1 MNLRARREL
10 SRKYIRLTDQWTVK
24 YENAVAV
31 TIRKQI
37 QSVVDTLREASKDT
51 SREAGINAAKRSL
64 DVPFFDSVLTK
75 ILTLLFRGFA
85 IEFATLNYNRLI
97 RASRRKVKAD
107 GTGAFG
113 FSEEWNQSITDYL
126 NQYLL
131 NRAVVPVSEGTKKQV
146 LRILLQGQ
154 AEGWGIDRIIQELEN
169 EETDELTRFRARRI
183 VRTELSISA
192 NFADK
197 MVQDNVPFE
206 VEKIWISVHDNR
218 TRDSHVKMD
227 GVTVDGDADFHV
239 PIIKRK
245 VQIGID
251 LMSGPGDPEATA
263 GNTINCRCTRALVPK
278 RDKNK
283 RLIPKPQKIRP

>member
-10 SRKYIRLTDQWTVK
+10 SRKYIRLTDQWTTR
-24 YENAVAV
+24 YENAVAA

-37 QSVVDTLREASKDT
+37 QAVIAKLREDSFSVT
-51 SREAGINAAKRSL
+51 NSINATRRYL
-64 DVPFFDSVLTK
+64 DTVFLDSVLTK
-75 ILTLLFRGFA
+75 VLTKLFREFA
-85 IEFATLNYNRLI
+85 IEYATLNYNRLI

-113 FSEEWNQSITDYL
+113 FSEEWNQSISDYL

-131 NRAVVPVSEGTKKQV
+131 NRAVIPVTESTKKQI

-154 AEGWGIDRIIQELEN
+154 AEGWGIDRIIQELES
-169 EETDELTRFRARRI
+169 EETQELTRFRARRI

-197 MVQDNVPFE
+197 MVQDSVPFE

-239 PIIKRK
+239 PIIKKR
-245 VQIGID
+245 VQVGID

-263 GNTINCRCTRALVPK
+263 ANVINCRCTRALIPK
-278 RDKNK
+278 RDKNN
-283 RLIPKPQKIRP
+283 RLIPKPQKIRA